1 MCKMLDVS
9 RSSVYYQ
16 SKKQADSTL
25 DNMVKKIWEDSKKT
39 YGTRNIKLDLY
50 DIYGLIV
57 SRRRI
62 SRVMMRLSIKSIYTT
77 KSFNPVPTPVNND
90 ENSNYLRQ
98 DFAVGLPHLTIVSDL
113 TYVKVNSTWNY
124 ICLMIDLYNGEI
136 VGHSCR
142 KQKDSTIVK
151 QAFSSISFPLHDI
164 EIFHTDRGS
173 EFKNTAIDETLR
185 TFQIQHSLSR
195 KGCPHDNAVAE
206 ATMKIIKTEFVNKV
220 FDSLTTLERELN
232 DYVNWYNNFRRHSR
246 NGHKPPAVAA

>member
-1 MCKMLDVS
+1 MCKMLNVS

-16 SKKQADSTL
+16 STKQEDSTL
-25 DNMVKKIWEDSKKT
+25 DDMVKKIWKDSKKT

-62 SRVMMRLSIKSIYTT
+62 SRVMKRLGIKSVYTT
-77 KSFNPVPTPVNND
+77 KSFKPMVTSVNNA

-113 TYVKVNSTWNY
+113 TYVKVNNTWNY

-142 KQKDSTIVK
+142 KHKDSTIVK
-151 QAFSSISFPLHDI
+151 QAFSRISFPLYDI

-173 EFKNTAIDETLR
+173 EFKNAAIDETLR

-206 ATMKIIKTEFVNKV
+206 ATMKIIKTEFANKV
-220 FDSLTTLERELN
+220 FDSFTTLERELN

-246 NGHKPPAVAA
+246 NGNKPPAVAA